1 VHTFADL
8 PRGVARVCNL
18 TRTSAVPDTTS
29 RQQRTISALA
39 ILRHGCWLVGD
50 QFAVISSQPIAAGF
64 QQRSRG
70 ELHVPRSV
78 LEAIRNGEW
87 NYEPELQA
95 SEGMEATRAL
105 PGTREKLDVLA
116 TRLRLGQPLWHPH
129 DRLDYESAEHENRT
143 GR

>member
-1 VHTFADL
+1 M
-8 PRGVARVCNL
+8 
-18 TRTSAVPDTTS
+18 
-29 RQQRTISALA
+29 
-39 ILRHGCWLVGD
+39 
-50 QFAVISSQPIAAGF
+50 
-64 QQRSRG
+64 
-70 ELHVPRSV
+70 PRSV